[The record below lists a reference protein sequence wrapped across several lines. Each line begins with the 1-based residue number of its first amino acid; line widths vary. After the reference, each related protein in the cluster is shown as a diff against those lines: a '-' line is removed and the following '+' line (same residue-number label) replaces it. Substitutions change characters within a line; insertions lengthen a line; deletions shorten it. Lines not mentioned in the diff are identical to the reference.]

1 MPYVRRTK
9 RRPSV
14 SRRLKIA
21 ALVCLGLAVVLV
33 MGGLFAMQQERIS
46 QAAKEAAS
54 YTPAPVVATEE
65 ATAPTPTAVFLGDSY
80 AQGTG
85 ASASTSRWSTLVSES
100 QGWEEVNMANGGT
113 GYATAVDGETAT
125 DACGKDY
132 CPTYA
137 EMIPEVVEQEPS
149 IVVVSGG
156 RNDVGRNIDQE
167 SIAAFY
173 RDLRSALPDAEIIA
187 VSPVWDA
194 RESPAELSAI
204 GDAVREAVTSV
215 GGTYADIS
223 QPLTG
228 NPEAITEDQV
238 HPNDQGHQ
246 ILADAVITELD

>member
-1 MPYVRRTK
+1 
-9 RRPSV
+9 
-14 SRRLKIA
+14 
-21 ALVCLGLAVVLV
+21 

-54 YTPAPVVATEE
+54 YTPAPV
-65 ATAPTPTAVFLGDSY
+65 ATADTAEPTPTAVFLGDSY

-100 QGWEEVNMANGGT
+100 QGWEEVNVANGGT
-113 GYATAVDGETAT
+113 GYATSVDGETAM

-173 RDLRSALPDAEIIA
+173 RDLRSALPDAEILA

-194 RESPAELSAI
+194 REAPAELTAV
-204 GDAVREAVTSV
+204 GDAVRESVTAV
-215 GGTYADIS
+215 GGTYVDIS
-223 QPLTG
+223 QPFTG
-228 NPEAITEDQV
+228 NPEAITEDLV
-238 HPNDQGHQ
+238 HPNNKGHQ
-246 ILADAVITELD
+246 ILADAVITGLG